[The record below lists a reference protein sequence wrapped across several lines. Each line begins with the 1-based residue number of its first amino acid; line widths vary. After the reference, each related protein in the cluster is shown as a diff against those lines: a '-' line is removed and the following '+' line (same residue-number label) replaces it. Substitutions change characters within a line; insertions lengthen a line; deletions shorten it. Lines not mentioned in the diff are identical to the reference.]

1 MSKNNWKSTL
11 PSGAR
16 LVNAAG
22 NETDV
27 SLSEEVSDM
36 PAERIRAFQDGLDEL
51 FQREVDLAAEDVEVR
66 IF

>member
-36 PAERIRAFQDGLDEL
+36 PAERIRAFQAGLDEL

>member
-22 NETDV
+22 SETDV

-36 PAERIRAFQDGLDEL
+36 PAERIRAFQAGLDEL
-51 FQREVDLAAEDVEVR
+51 FEREVDLAAEDGEVR